1 MINLS
6 SREKR
11 LLILLATFIIAGV
24 FYFLII
30 KPVSDFKKQSDN
42 SYERNMA
49 RLNKLEDLNNSY
61 REIIAEKSR
70 LNAAAPDG
78 KGIAPLVDEIAGAL
92 NIAGNKAYL
101 RESPG
106 VIQNGIQKV
115 TTEIKFEGVTIASL
129 LEFINR
135 LENSN
140 STLKIKNLSIN
151 SGIRERSRYD
161 AIITV
166 VSLTKR

>member
-11 LLILLATFIIAGV
+11 LLMMLATVIIAGV

-61 REIIAEKSR
+61 REILAEKSR

-151 SGIRERSRYD
+151 SGSSERSRYD

-166 VSLTKR
+166 VSRTKR

>member
-6 SREKR
+6 TREKR
-11 LLILLATFIIAGV
+11 LLIVLVTIIFSGV
-24 FYFLII
+24 FYFFII
-30 KPVSDFKKQSDN
+30 KPVADFIKQSDN

-49 RLNKLEDLNNSY
+49 RINKLDEINNNY
-61 REIIAEKSR
+61 RDILAEKSR
-70 LNAAAPDG
+70 LNAATPDG
-78 KGIAPLVDEIAGAL
+78 KGLGPLIDEIAGAL

-106 VIQNGIQKV
+106 VIQNGIQKI

-140 STLKIKNLSIN
+140 STLKIKNVLIN
-151 SGIRERSRYD
+151 SGIKERSRYD
-161 AIITV
+161 AILTV

>member
-1 MINLS
+1 
-6 SREKR
+6 
-11 LLILLATFIIAGV
+11 
-24 FYFLII
+24 
-30 KPVSDFKKQSDN
+30 
-42 SYERNMA
+42 MA

-61 REIIAEKSR
+61 REILAEKSR

-140 STLKIKNLSIN
+140 STLKIKNLS
-151 SGIRERSRYD
+151 
-161 AIITV
+161 
-166 VSLTKR
+166 

>member
-6 SREKR
+6 TREKR
-11 LLILLATFIIAGV
+11 LLFVLSAIIISGI
-24 FYFLII
+24 FYFFII
-30 KPVSDFKKQSDN
+30 KPVAGFIKQSDN

-49 RLNKLEDLNNSY
+49 RINKLEEINNSY
-61 REIIAEKSR
+61 RDILVEKSR
-70 LNAAAPDG
+70 LNAATPDG
-78 KGIAPLVDEIAGAL
+78 KGLGPLVDEISGAL

-106 VIQNGIQKV
+106 VIQNGIQKI
-115 TTEIKFEGVTIASL
+115 TTEIKFEGITITSL

-140 STLKIKNLSIN
+140 STLKIKNVLIN
-151 SGIRERSRYD
+151 SGIKERNRYD
-161 AIITV
+161 AILTV

>member
-11 LLILLATFIIAGV
+11 LLMLLSTVIVAGI
-24 FYFLII
+24 FYFFII
-30 KPVSDFKKQSDN
+30 KPVTDFKRQSDS

-49 RLNKLEDLNNSY
+49 RLNKLEEINNNY
-61 REIIAEKSR
+61 REILAEKSR
-70 LNAAAPDG
+70 LNAATPDG
-78 KGIAPLVDEIAGAL
+78 KGIAPLVDDIAVTL
-92 NIAGNKAYL
+92 NISGNKAYL
-101 RESPG
+101 RENPG
-106 VIQNGIQKV
+106 IIQNGIQKV
-115 TTEIKFEGVTIASL
+115 TTEIKFEGVTISSL

-140 STLKIKNLSIN
+140 STLKTKNILINTGIK
-151 SGIRERSRYD
+151 ERSRYD
-161 AIITV
+161 AILTV

>member
-11 LLILLATFIIAGV
+11 LLMMLATVIIAGV

>member
-6 SREKR
+6 IREKR
-11 LLILLATFIIAGV
+11 LLMLLAVVIFTGA
-24 FYFLII
+24 FYFFII
-30 KPVSDFKKQSDN
+30 KPVADFIKQSDS
-42 SYERNMA
+42 SYESNMA
-49 RLNKLEDLNNSY
+49 RINKLEEINNSY
-61 REIIAEKSR
+61 REILAEKSR
-70 LNAAAPDG
+70 LNAAAPDD

-92 NIAGNKAYL
+92 NISGNKAYL

-115 TTEIKFEGVTIASL
+115 TTEIKFEGITITSL

-140 STLKIKNLSIN
+140 STLKIKNLLIN
-151 SGIRERSRYD
+151 TGIKERSRYD
-161 AIITV
+161 AILTV
-166 VSLTKR
+166 VSLSKR

>member
-6 SREKR
+6 TREKR
-11 LLILLATFIIAGV
+11 LIMILASVLLIAV
-24 FYFLII
+24 CYFLII
-30 KPVSDFKKQSDN
+30 QPVADFKNNADS
-42 SYERNMA
+42 SYEKNMA
-49 RLNKLEDLNNSY
+49 RLNKLEEINTSY
-61 REIIAEKSR
+61 REILAEKSR
-70 LNAAAPDG
+70 LNSSTPQG
-78 KGIAPLVDEIAGAL
+78 NGLAPLVDEISGSL
-92 NIAGNKAYL
+92 NITGNKAYL

-115 TTEIKFEGVTIASL
+115 TTEIKFEGVTITSL

-140 STLKIKNLSIN
+140 STLKIKSILIN
-151 SGIRERSRYD
+151 SGIKERSRYD
-161 AIITV
+161 AILTV

>member
-6 SREKR
+6 RREKR
-11 LLILLATFIIAGV
+11 LLMLLALIIITGV
-24 FYFLII
+24 LYFFII
-30 KPVSDFKKQSDN
+30 KPVSDFKKQADN

-49 RLNKLEDLNNSY
+49 RLNKLEELNNDY
-61 REIIAEKSR
+61 RDILAEKSR

-78 KGIAPLVDEIAGAL
+78 KGIAPLVDEIAGSL
-92 NIAGNKAYL
+92 NISGNKTYL
-101 RESPG
+101 RENPG
-106 VIQNGIQKV
+106 VIQNGIQKI
-115 TTEIKFEGVTIASL
+115 TTEIKFEGIPISSL

-140 STLKIKNLSIN
+140 STLKIKNILIN
-151 SGIRERSRYD
+151 SGIKERSRYD
-161 AIITV
+161 AILTV

>member
-6 SREKR
+6 IREKR
-11 LLILLATFIIAGV
+11 LLMLLAVVIFTGA
-24 FYFLII
+24 FYFFII
-30 KPVSDFKKQSDN
+30 KPVADFKKQSDS

-49 RLNKLEDLNNSY
+49 RINKLEEINNSY
-61 REIIAEKSR
+61 REILAEKSR
-70 LNAAAPDG
+70 LNAAAPDD

-92 NIAGNKAYL
+92 NISGNKAYL
-101 RESPG
+101 RENPG

-115 TTEIKFEGVTIASL
+115 TTEIKFEGITITSL

-140 STLKIKNLSIN
+140 STLKIKNLLIN
-151 SGIRERSRYD
+151 TGIKERSRYD
-161 AIITV
+161 AILTV
-166 VSLTKR
+166 VSLSKR

>member
-11 LLILLATFIIAGV
+11 LLILLATVIIAGV

-61 REIIAEKSR
+61 REILAEKSR

>member
-6 SREKR
+6 TREKR
-11 LLILLATFIIAGV
+11 LIMVLASILLVAV
-24 FYFLII
+24 CYFLII
-30 KPVSDFKKQSDN
+30 KPVADFKNSADS
-42 SYERNMA
+42 SYEKNMA
-49 RLNKLEDLNNSY
+49 RLNKLEEINMSY
-61 REIIAEKSR
+61 REVLAEKSR
-70 LNAAAPDG
+70 LNASTPQG
-78 KGIAPLVDEIAGAL
+78 NGIAPLVDEIAGSL
-92 NIAGNKAYL
+92 NISGNKAYL

-115 TTEIKFEGVTIASL
+115 TTEIKFEGVTITSL

-140 STLKIKNLSIN
+140 STLKIKSILIN
-151 SGIRERSRYD
+151 SGIKERSRYD
-161 AIITV
+161 AILTV

>member
-11 LLILLATFIIAGV
+11 LLMMLATVIIAGV

-61 REIIAEKSR
+61 REILAEKSR

>member
-6 SREKR
+6 AREKR
-11 LLILLATFIIAGV
+11 LLMMLAAVIITGA

-30 KPVSDFKKQSDN
+30 KPVADFKRHSDN
-42 SYERNMA
+42 SYEQNMA

-61 REIIAEKSR
+61 REILAEKSR

-92 NIAGNKAYL
+92 NIAGNKSYL

-115 TTEIKFEGVTIASL
+115 TTEIKFEGVTITSL

-161 AIITV
+161 AILTV

>member
-6 SREKR
+6 TREKR
-11 LLILLATFIIAGV
+11 LIMILASVLLIAAC
-24 FYFLII
+24 YFLII
-30 KPVSDFKKQSDN
+30 QPVADFKNNADS
-42 SYERNMA
+42 SYEKNMA
-49 RLNKLEDLNNSY
+49 RLNKLEEINASY
-61 REIIAEKSR
+61 REILAEKSR
-70 LNAAAPDG
+70 LNSSTPQG
-78 KGIAPLVDEIAGAL
+78 NGLAPLVDEISGSL
-92 NIAGNKAYL
+92 NITGNKAYL

-115 TTEIKFEGVTIASL
+115 TTEIKFEGVTITSL

-140 STLKIKNLSIN
+140 STLKIKSILIN
-151 SGIRERSRYD
+151 SGIKERSRYD
-161 AIITV
+161 AILTV

>member
-6 SREKR
+6 TREKR
-11 LLILLATFIIAGV
+11 LLFVLAAIIISGI
-24 FYFLII
+24 FYFFII
-30 KPVSDFKKQSDN
+30 KPVAGFIKQSDN

-49 RLNKLEDLNNSY
+49 RINKLEEINNSY
-61 REIIAEKSR
+61 RDILAEKSR
-70 LNAAAPDG
+70 LNAATPDG
-78 KGIAPLVDEIAGAL
+78 KGLGPLVDEISGAL

-106 VIQNGIQKV
+106 VIQNGIQKI
-115 TTEIKFEGVTIASL
+115 TTEIKFEGVTITSL

-140 STLKIKNLSIN
+140 STLKIKNVLIN
-151 SGIRERSRYD
+151 SGIKERNRYD
-161 AIITV
+161 AILTV